1 MESSDFDGFDRV
13 AIIGLGLIG
22 GSIALGLKQRG
33 LASFISAF
41 DRNREN
47 LEIGLS
53 LGVVD
58 GIFDTVGS
66 SVRDADM
73 VVLAVPVKAMSG
85 VLGELGPKA
94 VITDVGSVKSPVI
107 EAARQVFGEMPTSF
121 VPGHPI
127 AGSEKSGVRAAT
139 GDLFEGRRV
148 ILTPLKITSAE
159 ALDKVRSF
167 WRAMGAEL
175 VEMEAAHHDEVLAKT
190 SHLPHLLA
198 CALVDTLSR
207 QDEGFEIFRY
217 AAGGFRDFSRIA
229 ASDPVMWRD
238 IFDTNADRLLEA
250 LDSYLE
256 NLARLTLLIRKGDT
270 DGLQAVLARAKVARD
285 HFAAMDDRRN
295 HGAK

>member
-238 IFDTNADRLLEA
+238 IFDTNADRVLEA

>member
-22 GSIALGLKQRG
+22 GSIALALRQRG

-107 EAARQVFGEMPTSF
+107 EAARQVFGEVPTSF

-175 VEMEAAHHDEVLAKT
+175 VEMEAAHHDEVLART

-256 NLARLTLLIRKGDT
+256 NLARLTLLMRKGDT